1 MTIPSQPSQTDL
13 ANFREAPQKLP
24 PDQREAL
31 ILIGA
36 SGLSYEE
43 AARISGCST
52 GAMKSRIVHA
62 RHQLSE
68 LLGLEGSAKA

>member
-13 ANFREAPQKLP
+13 ANFREALQKLP

-43 AARISGCST
+43 AAKISGCSAGT
-52 GAMKSRIVHA
+52 MKSRVIHA
-62 RHQLSE
+62 RERLSE
-68 LLGLEGSAKA
+68 LLGLGLSGKA